1 MEFIKGPDFPT
12 GAIVEGLD
20 GIKKAF
26 EKGKGKVLFEQKLK
40 LLKKKT

>member
-12 GAIVEGLD
+12 SAIVEGLD
-20 GIKKAF
+20 GIKRHLKK
-26 EKGKGKVLFEQKLK
+26 EKEKLLFEQKLK